1 MIEIKIPEEI
11 GDLTKDLEAVD
22 QIINR
27 LVKRKEELCIHNLN
41 KKLYPFKIG
50 DCVYA
55 NVSNGHYTKR
65 RKCILECDDR
75 GILLL
80 RPYTDD
86 GKLYKRI
93 FYCEKLEGNYSDY
106 FEKVE

>member
-1 MIEIKIPEEI
+1 MFGGQSPEHDI
-11 GDLTKDLEAVD
+11 SRKSVTSV
-22 QIINR
+22 IN
-27 LVKRKEELCIHNLN
+27 NLN